1 MHKTLHKVSIL
12 KSLLFQYS
20 FYKMANAGQILC
32 TFSDVNLV
40 TDIYMPDTRVVN
52 KDWHIR
58 AAEYETLPTWTIHCC
73 ARRSIWAA
81 ATLFMPSWVI
91 WRLVFH
97 AWSRSRSCCY
107 WALPNVRCIVLEM
120 YTLRA
125 AWSMRALTSLVFRTA
140 YRQNKKIN
148 AFPQR
153 PCLCQLNC
161 VTVC

>member
-1 MHKTLHKVSIL
+1 
-12 KSLLFQYS
+12 
-20 FYKMANAGQILC
+20 MANTDQILC
-32 TFSDVNLV
+32 MFSEVNLA

-52 KDWHIR
+52 KDWHIHAR
-58 AAEYETLPTWTIHCC
+58 VNKPAPEHHTLPRWTIHCC

-91 WRLVFH
+91 CRLVFH
-97 AWSRSRSCCY
+97 EWSRSRSCCH
-107 WALPNVRCIVLEM
+107 WALPNVRCIVLDT

-140 YRQNKKIN
+140 YKQNKKIN

-161 VTVC
+161 VAVGSGPHQT